1 MLAVNVLRVREAAPG
16 SAKQVALADDDD
28 EAVTTTALGLVR
40 ATKRAPTSGDHDA
53 MATLSPTERRRTTL
67 RMGYAACLLPG

>member
-1 MLAVNVLRVREAAPG
+1 MFAVNVLGIREAAPG
-16 SAKQVALADDDD
+16 PAKQVAQADDDD

-40 ATKRAPTSGDHDA
+40 ATTRAPNSGDHGA
-53 MATLSPTERRRTTL
+53 MATLTPTERRRTTL